1 MLNLHSSAKHNF
13 PNLAPPRGAGLEFSP
28 VPIEDDELIQAIES
42 QHETWTL
49 EAVPDSNSLT
59 EFWSGVQTDLE
70 SDPTWN
76 TFASDED

>member
-1 MLNLHSSAKHNF
+1 MLHLNSSNKHNF
-13 PNLAPPRGAGLEFSP
+13 SHSSSPRGLEFSP
-28 VPIEDDELIQAIES
+28 VPVEDDELLNAINA

-76 TFASDED
+76 TFATDED